1 MKCYYCKSTIG
12 DGSEFCPYCGQPQ
25 RINGNLLN
33 AAMAG
38 DQAALADLY
47 NRTSNAVYNSVRF
60 MVKDEDAVLDILQDT
75 YIKAFSSLDQLEEAG
90 KFEPWVKRIA
100 HNKAID
106 FLRKKKMIMF
116 SDMVP
121 EDSEETLDFE
131 DDRVENMPEMVI
143 DRQETTRLIKQILD
157 SLPEDQRAV
166 ISLFYYDELSV
177 KEIASELGIPEATVK
192 SRLQYGR
199 RKIETQVR
207 ELEKKG
213 TKLYSMAP
221 LPFFLA
227 LLREAATVDAPS
239 ALLPGILAGGS
250 GTTGTV
256 GVIAAKTAGAAAKA
270 AVGATVKTAIAAKI
284 AAGVVIVTLVGGGT
298 TAAVIHH
305 NRKVQKEPTQ
315 ASEMQVEEVEQEEES
330 LVRPEAEAVPEPPE
344 EPEPPKEP
352 EVSEGSESEV
362 SEPEESAEESEPA
375 TEEPEAPAS
384 DTAWVDAYQ
393 QILDGCQQCLSE
405 GLNGSSPFLEYVWF
419 QRVLGVQD
427 GSRALQYALHDVN
440 HDGRLELIL
449 AVDQLLEDGSE
460 VWIPFEIYA
469 FDGTIAVPLL
479 REYLDEAHSLEIW
492 ASGGLSI
499 SSLQEGQTFYS
510 LPEGSAAVKRLDE
523 YLIQFDEKVDQ
534 SLAYHSILTPI
545 VSSLEEMQSNGFPEE
560 MIAYIKAQLQIPE
573 DLETEDRIDF
583 NDTTYWDVGEQWLV
597 NCEFYYDGELV
608 AAALVDRETGELVR
622 NIILY
627 SGN

>member
-298 TAAVIHH
+298 TAAVLHH
-305 NRKVQKEPTQ
+305 NRQVQKEQTQ

-352 EVSEGSESEV
+352 EVSEGSESEA
-362 SEPEESAEESEPA
+362 SELEESAEESEPA
-375 TEEPEAPAS
+375 TEEPEAPVS

-419 QRVLGVQD
+419 QRVLEVQD

-449 AVDQLLEDGSE
+449 AMDQLLEDGSE
-460 VWIPFEIYA
+460 VRIPFEIYA
-469 FDGTIAVPLL
+469 FDGTAAVPLL

-545 VSSLEEMQSNGFPEE
+545 VSSLEEMQSNGFSEE

-597 NCEFYYDGELV
+597 NCEFYYDGELI